1 MIKTLFVS
9 RYRGLAFL
17 LLLGACSG
25 GNVSLDVNGPNIPP
39 FPGQTSEPIT
49 THGVITGL
57 DDLTVNDVRYAANA
71 AAVTINGQPGALS
84 DLKLGQIVTVNG
96 RINGFGL
103 TGTANN
109 IRFDANLIGPVENLD
124 AANDRMTV
132 MGQTVKCAPDTRF
145 AAGIDPQTFAGLAVG
160 NRIQVSGYADA
171 AGVIRATRIDPDT
184 TNSEPQITGKVAG
197 LDLANLLFRIDGL
210 TVDYSGAIFIDLPG
224 GAPTN
229 GMLVKAIGTMS
240 AGLFSV
246 ERLVTAPGL
255 VGSTGRRVQTGGMIT
270 RYSSSANFD
279 IGHFAASIDGSTV
292 FLNGDA
298 GGLVLNAELILDGNF
313 TSSGRIAANRVTFG
327 RLVKDTAT
335 LTFGFADF
343 TGISVPT
350 IFNVTVTQDAGY
362 SVAVTVDADVAGRID
377 LTQTGDTLNIA
388 LLPGNG
394 NIDTLDVFVTM
405 PLLNRIDLTGV
416 ANATLND
423 FDQTQMTINVG
434 GVSRLRGNGL
444 TIDNLTANVSGVSWL
459 DLGDIHPI
467 GYADIDVSGVSQA
480 ILNMEVGSTMT
491 GSVGTGQGTGI
502 STLFYYGTNVDMNI
516 TKDFV
521 SSIVKLGDTRP

>member
-1 MIKTLFVS
+1 MIKTLFS
-9 RYRGLAFL
+9 LRYPNLAFL
-17 LLLGACSG
+17 LLVGACSG
-25 GNVSLDVNGPNIPP
+25 GNVSFDVNGPTISPL
-39 FPGQTSEPIT
+39 PGQTTEAIT

-57 DDLTVNDVRYAANA
+57 NDLTVNDVRYAANA
-71 AAVTINGQPGALS
+71 ATVTINGQPGALA

-103 TGTANN
+103 TGTANS
-109 IRFDANLIGPVENLD
+109 IRFDANLIGLVEDLD

-132 MGQTVKCAPDTRF
+132 MGQTVKCEPDTRF
-145 AAGIDPQTFAGLAVG
+145 AAGIDPETFDGLAVG
-160 NRIQVSGYADA
+160 SRIQVSGYADA
-171 AGVIRATRIDPDT
+171 AGAIRATRIDPDI

-197 LDLANLLFRIDGL
+197 LDLANLLFRINGL

-229 GMLVKAIGTMS
+229 GMMVKAIGTMS
-240 AGLFSV
+240 GGLFSV

-255 VGSTGRRVQTGGMIT
+255 VGSTGQRVQTGGMIT

-279 IGHFAASIDGSTV
+279 IDHSAASIDGNTV

-298 GGLVLNAELILDGNF
+298 GDLALNAELIIDGDF

-327 RLVKDTAT
+327 RLINDTAT
-335 LTFGFADF
+335 LEFGFVDF
-343 TGISVPT
+343 TEISVPT
-350 IFNVTVTQDAGY
+350 VFNVTVNQGTDY
-362 SVAVTVDADVAGRID
+362 SVEVIVDADAAHRIAV
-377 LTQTGDTLNIA
+377 TQTGARLNIA
-388 LLPGNG
+388 LNQGSG
-394 NIDTLDVFVTM
+394 NIDTLNAFVTL
-405 PLLNRIDLTGV
+405 PQLNRIDLTGV
-416 ANATLND
+416 VNATLED

-434 GVSRLRGNGL
+434 GVSRLRGNAL
-444 TIDNLTANVSGVSWL
+444 TVDNLTANVSGVSWL
-459 DLGDIHPI
+459 DLGDIRPI

-480 ILNMEVGSTMT
+480 TLNMAVGSTMT

-516 TKDFV
+516 TKDFI
-521 SSIVKLGDTRP
+521 SSIVKLGPTRP